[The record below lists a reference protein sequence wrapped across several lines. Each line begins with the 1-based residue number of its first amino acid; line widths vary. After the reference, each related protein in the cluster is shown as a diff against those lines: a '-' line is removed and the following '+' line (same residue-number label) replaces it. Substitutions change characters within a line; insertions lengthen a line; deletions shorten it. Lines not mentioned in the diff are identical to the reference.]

1 MPEYNQ
7 TIPYVVEQ
15 TGRTERVS
23 DIYSRLLTDRI
34 VFLGT
39 PIDDHVANVIVA
51 QLLYLEAEDPERDI
65 FLYINCPGGVISSGL
80 AVYDTMQYIMPD
92 VSTICMG
99 QAASMAAVLLCAGAK
114 GKRSALPHA
123 RIMIHQ
129 PMGGSEGQASDIEIY
144 AKEIVKLRERLIK
157 IIASHTG
164 QDEEKIKTDSD
175 RNFFMSAEEALEYGI
190 IDQVITRKQEMEKKE

>member
-1 MPEYNQ
+1 
-7 TIPYVVEQ
+7 
-15 TGRTERVS
+15 
-23 DIYSRLLTDRI
+23 
-34 VFLGT
+34 
-39 PIDDHVANVIVA
+39 
-51 QLLYLEAEDPERDI
+51 
-65 FLYINCPGGVISSGL
+65 
-80 AVYDTMQYIMPD
+80 
-92 VSTICMG
+92 MG
-99 QAASMAAVLLCAGAK
+99 QAASMAAVLLCAGTK

-144 AKEIVKLRERLIK
+144 AKEIVKLRERLVK

-164 QDEEKIKTDSD
+164 QDEEKVKSDSD